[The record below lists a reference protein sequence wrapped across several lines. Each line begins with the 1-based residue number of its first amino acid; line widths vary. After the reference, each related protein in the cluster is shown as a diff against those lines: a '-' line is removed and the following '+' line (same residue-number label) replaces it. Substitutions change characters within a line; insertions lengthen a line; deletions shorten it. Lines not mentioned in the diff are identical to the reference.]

1 MVELPT
7 GKMKSREGTVVD
19 ADDIVDEMERVAEE
33 KTVELGKVKDF
44 TPAELTA
51 LYHTI
56 GLGALKFFLLRVDPK
71 KKMIFNPEE
80 SIDFHG
86 FTGPFIQFNHA
97 RIKSILRKSEL
108 STDPIIRTGFL
119 RLEKELIVALEQYP
133 AIIQQAGDEMN
144 PSAIAIYVY
153 NIAKTFSSFYTEH
166 SIANAETEVKK
177 QLRLQLAAMTANVIK
192 SGMELLGVEV
202 PERM

>member
-1 MVELPT
+1 LV
-7 GKMKSREGTVVD
+7 
-19 ADDIVDEMERVAEE
+19 
-33 KTVELGKVKDF
+33 
-44 TPAELTA
+44 A

-97 RIKSILRKSEL
+97 RIKSILRKNEDVIPEDFIPQPL
-108 STDPIIRTGFL
+108 L
-119 RLEKELIVALEQYP
+119 AAEKELVITLEQYP
-133 AIIQQAGDEMN
+133 VAVNQAAEELN
-144 PSAIAIYVY
+144 PSVIAIFIY
-153 NIAKTFSSFYTEH
+153 NLAKTFSSFYAEH
-166 SIANAETEVKK
+166 SISNAETPEKK
-177 QLRLQLAAMTANVIK
+177 QLRLRIAGMTANVIK
-192 SGMELLGVEV
+192 HGMALLGIAV

>member
-19 ADDIVDEMERVAEE
+19 ADDIVDEMKKVAQE
-33 KTVELGKVKDF
+33 KTEELGKVKDF
-44 TPAELTA
+44 TADELTA

-97 RIKSILRKSEL
+97 RIKSILRK
-108 STDPIIRTGFL
+108 
-119 RLEKELIVALEQYP
+119 
-133 AIIQQAGDEMN
+133 
-144 PSAIAIYVY
+144 
-153 NIAKTFSSFYTEH
+153 
-166 SIANAETEVKK
+166 
-177 QLRLQLAAMTANVIK
+177 
-192 SGMELLGVEV
+192 
-202 PERM
+202 